1 MIRGEKMNQILYVGD
16 NKNNGPVA
24 VKSVIKFF
32 AIVIIIFGII
42 LIGEGTYSMYK
53 GIVANS
59 GNNIPTVYM
68 NRVNDTVV
76 IKAENNIE
84 IAKLIYSWNKGEET
98 VLLPNNKAVEEVV
111 LLPNENSILNV
122 TIVDIKGKET
132 KFMQQWNIEGID
144 IKKPEMEIATDDSS
158 RKITII
164 ARDETQIDYLIY
176 KWNNEAETRVNGT
189 ERNKLEIQKTIDMKL
204 GENKLTVTAV
214 DKKRRSIFAGNG
226 AELPDSP
233 RPKLLPA
240 RQATA
245 DYRTESSWR
254 QKSEPGKKLNTHAV
268 RTGQD
273 MRNDPPQS
281 DGAPTARRRHARPT
295 STSRAIVSPR
305 VMGASDPPAGRSAR
319 KSNRDR
325 ASSRREPS
333 SRLPGTG
340 RRTLPARDRPPGRA
354 VAG

>member
-1 MIRGEKMNQILYVGD
+1 MNQILYVGD

-144 IKKPEMEIATDDSS
+144 IKKPEMEIATDDCS

-214 DKKRRSIFAGNG
+214 DKNGNTNTLEKTIIISSKPTIAVKQSNSKIHIVINDEVSIKTVSININGQVYAGEYE
-226 AELPDSP
+226 AKKQL
-233 RPKLLPA
+233 
-240 RQATA
+240 
-245 DYRTESSWR
+245 
-254 QKSEPGKKLNTHAV
+254 KLNVPLKQGNNTVSITVTNESGLEQKVV
-268 RTGQD
+268 REFIYK
-273 MRNDPPQS
+273 P
-281 DGAPTARRRHARPT
+281 
-295 STSRAIVSPR
+295 
-305 VMGASDPPAGRSAR
+305 
-319 KSNRDR
+319 
-325 ASSRREPS
+325 
-333 SRLPGTG
+333 
-340 RRTLPARDRPPGRA
+340 
-354 VAG
+354 

>member
-1 MIRGEKMNQILYVGD
+1 MNQILYVGD

-84 IAKLIYSWNKGEET
+84 IPKLIYSWNKGEET

-214 DKKRRSIFAGNG
+214 DKNGNTNTLEKTIIISSKPTIAVKQSNSKIHIVINDEVSIKTVSINING
-226 AELPDSP
+226 QVYEGEYEAKKQL
-233 RPKLLPA
+233 
-240 RQATA
+240 
-245 DYRTESSWR
+245 
-254 QKSEPGKKLNTHAV
+254 KLNVPLKQGNNTVSITVTNESGLEQKVV
-268 RTGQD
+268 REFIYK
-273 MRNDPPQS
+273 P
-281 DGAPTARRRHARPT
+281 
-295 STSRAIVSPR
+295 
-305 VMGASDPPAGRSAR
+305 
-319 KSNRDR
+319 
-325 ASSRREPS
+325 
-333 SRLPGTG
+333 
-340 RRTLPARDRPPGRA
+340 
-354 VAG
+354 

>member
-214 DKKRRSIFAGNG
+214 DKNGNTSTLEKTIIISSKPTIAVKQSNSKIHIVINDEVSIKTVSININGQVYAGEYE
-226 AELPDSP
+226 AKKQL
-233 RPKLLPA
+233 
-240 RQATA
+240 
-245 DYRTESSWR
+245 
-254 QKSEPGKKLNTHAV
+254 KLNVPLKQGNNTVSITVTNESGLEQKVV
-268 RTGQD
+268 REFIYK
-273 MRNDPPQS
+273 P
-281 DGAPTARRRHARPT
+281 
-295 STSRAIVSPR
+295 
-305 VMGASDPPAGRSAR
+305 
-319 KSNRDR
+319 
-325 ASSRREPS
+325 
-333 SRLPGTG
+333 
-340 RRTLPARDRPPGRA
+340 
-354 VAG
+354 

>member
-214 DKKRRSIFAGNG
+214 DKNGNTNTLEKTIIISSKPTIAVKQSNSKIHIVINDEVSIKTVSININGQVYAGEYE
-226 AELPDSP
+226 AKKQL
-233 RPKLLPA
+233 
-240 RQATA
+240 
-245 DYRTESSWR
+245 
-254 QKSEPGKKLNTHAV
+254 KLNVPLKQGNNTVSITVTNESGLEQKVV
-268 RTGQD
+268 REFIYK
-273 MRNDPPQS
+273 P
-281 DGAPTARRRHARPT
+281 
-295 STSRAIVSPR
+295 
-305 VMGASDPPAGRSAR
+305 
-319 KSNRDR
+319 
-325 ASSRREPS
+325 
-333 SRLPGTG
+333 
-340 RRTLPARDRPPGRA
+340 
-354 VAG
+354 

>member
-1 MIRGEKMNQILYVGD
+1 MNQILYVGD

-98 VLLPNNKAVEEVV
+98 VLLPNNNAVEEVV

-214 DKKRRSIFAGNG
+214 DKNGNTNTLEKTIIISSKPTIAVKQSNSKIHIVINDEVSIKTVSININGQVYAGEYE
-226 AELPDSP
+226 AKKQL
-233 RPKLLPA
+233 
-240 RQATA
+240 
-245 DYRTESSWR
+245 
-254 QKSEPGKKLNTHAV
+254 KLNVPLKQGNNTVSITVTNESGLEQKVV
-268 RTGQD
+268 REFIYK
-273 MRNDPPQS
+273 P
-281 DGAPTARRRHARPT
+281 
-295 STSRAIVSPR
+295 
-305 VMGASDPPAGRSAR
+305 
-319 KSNRDR
+319 
-325 ASSRREPS
+325 
-333 SRLPGTG
+333 
-340 RRTLPARDRPPGRA
+340 
-354 VAG
+354 

>member
-1 MIRGEKMNQILYVGD
+1 MNQILYVGD

-214 DKKRRSIFAGNG
+214 DKNGNTNTLEKTIIISSKPTIAVKQSNSKIHIVINDEVSIKTVSININGQVYAGEYE
-226 AELPDSP
+226 AKKQL
-233 RPKLLPA
+233 
-240 RQATA
+240 
-245 DYRTESSWR
+245 
-254 QKSEPGKKLNTHAV
+254 KLNVPLKQGNNTVSITVTNESGLEQKEV
-268 RTGQD
+268 REFIYK
-273 MRNDPPQS
+273 P
-281 DGAPTARRRHARPT
+281 
-295 STSRAIVSPR
+295 
-305 VMGASDPPAGRSAR
+305 
-319 KSNRDR
+319 
-325 ASSRREPS
+325 
-333 SRLPGTG
+333 
-340 RRTLPARDRPPGRA
+340 
-354 VAG
+354 

>member
-1 MIRGEKMNQILYVGD
+1 
-16 NKNNGPVA
+16 
-24 VKSVIKFF
+24 
-32 AIVIIIFGII
+32 
-42 LIGEGTYSMYK
+42 MYK

-214 DKKRRSIFAGNG
+214 DKMVIQI
-226 AELPDSP
+226 L
-233 RPKLLPA
+233 
-240 RQATA
+240 
-245 DYRTESSWR
+245 
-254 QKSEPGKKLNTHAV
+254 
-268 RTGQD
+268 
-273 MRNDPPQS
+273 
-281 DGAPTARRRHARPT
+281 
-295 STSRAIVSPR
+295 
-305 VMGASDPPAGRSAR
+305 
-319 KSNRDR
+319 
-325 ASSRREPS
+325 
-333 SRLPGTG
+333 
-340 RRTLPARDRPPGRA
+340 
-354 VAG
+354 

>member
-1 MIRGEKMNQILYVGD
+1 MNQILYVGD

-214 DKKRRSIFAGNG
+214 DKNSNTNTLEKTIIISSKPTIAVKQSNSKIHIVINDEVSIKTVSININGQVYAGEYE
-226 AELPDSP
+226 AKKQL
-233 RPKLLPA
+233 
-240 RQATA
+240 
-245 DYRTESSWR
+245 
-254 QKSEPGKKLNTHAV
+254 KLNVPLKQGNNTVSITVTNESGLEQKVV
-268 RTGQD
+268 REFIYK
-273 MRNDPPQS
+273 P
-281 DGAPTARRRHARPT
+281 
-295 STSRAIVSPR
+295 
-305 VMGASDPPAGRSAR
+305 
-319 KSNRDR
+319 
-325 ASSRREPS
+325 
-333 SRLPGTG
+333 
-340 RRTLPARDRPPGRA
+340 
-354 VAG
+354 

>member
-84 IAKLIYSWNKGEET
+84 IAKLIYSWNKGEER
-98 VLLPNNKAVEEVV
+98 VLLPNNKDVEEVV

-144 IKKPEMEIATDDSS
+144 IKKQEMEIATDDSS

-214 DKKRRSIFAGNG
+214 DKNGNTNTLEKTIIISSKPTIAVKQSNSKIHIVINDEVSIKTVSININGQVYAGEYE
-226 AELPDSP
+226 AKKQL
-233 RPKLLPA
+233 
-240 RQATA
+240 
-245 DYRTESSWR
+245 
-254 QKSEPGKKLNTHAV
+254 KLNVPLKQGNNTVSITVTNESGLEQKVV
-268 RTGQD
+268 REFIYK
-273 MRNDPPQS
+273 P
-281 DGAPTARRRHARPT
+281 
-295 STSRAIVSPR
+295 
-305 VMGASDPPAGRSAR
+305 
-319 KSNRDR
+319 
-325 ASSRREPS
+325 
-333 SRLPGTG
+333 
-340 RRTLPARDRPPGRA
+340 
-354 VAG
+354 

>member
-1 MIRGEKMNQILYVGD
+1 MNQILYVGD

-189 ERNKLEIQKTIDMKL
+189 ERNKLEIQKTIIISSKPTIAVKQSNSKIHIVINDEVSIKTVSININGQVYAGEYEAKKQLKL
-204 GENKLTVTAV
+204 NVPLKQGNNTVSITVT
-214 DKKRRSIFAGNG
+214 N
-226 AELPDSP
+226 
-233 RPKLLPA
+233 
-240 RQATA
+240 
-245 DYRTESSWR
+245 ESGLE
-254 QKSEPGKKLNTHAV
+254 QKVV
-268 RTGQD
+268 REFIYK
-273 MRNDPPQS
+273 P
-281 DGAPTARRRHARPT
+281 
-295 STSRAIVSPR
+295 
-305 VMGASDPPAGRSAR
+305 
-319 KSNRDR
+319 
-325 ASSRREPS
+325 
-333 SRLPGTG
+333 
-340 RRTLPARDRPPGRA
+340 
-354 VAG
+354 

>member
-1 MIRGEKMNQILYVGD
+1 MNQILYVGD

-24 VKSVIKFF
+24 VKS

-214 DKKRRSIFAGNG
+214 DKNGNTNTLEKTIIISSKPTIAVKQSNSKIHIVINDEVSIKTVSININGQVYAGEYE
-226 AELPDSP
+226 AKKQL
-233 RPKLLPA
+233 
-240 RQATA
+240 
-245 DYRTESSWR
+245 
-254 QKSEPGKKLNTHAV
+254 KLNVPLKQGNNTVSITVTNESGLEQKVV
-268 RTGQD
+268 REFIYK
-273 MRNDPPQS
+273 P
-281 DGAPTARRRHARPT
+281 
-295 STSRAIVSPR
+295 
-305 VMGASDPPAGRSAR
+305 
-319 KSNRDR
+319 
-325 ASSRREPS
+325 
-333 SRLPGTG
+333 
-340 RRTLPARDRPPGRA
+340 
-354 VAG
+354 

>member
-1 MIRGEKMNQILYVGD
+1 MNQILYVGD

-24 VKSVIKFF
+24 VKSIIKFF

-98 VLLPNNKAVEEVV
+98 VLLPNNKDVEEVV

-214 DKKRRSIFAGNG
+214 DKNGNTNTLEKTIIISSKPTIAVKQSNSKIHIVINDEVSIKTVSININGQVYAGEYE
-226 AELPDSP
+226 AKKQL
-233 RPKLLPA
+233 
-240 RQATA
+240 
-245 DYRTESSWR
+245 
-254 QKSEPGKKLNTHAV
+254 KLNVPLKQGNNTVSITVTNESGLEQKVV
-268 RTGQD
+268 REFIYK
-273 MRNDPPQS
+273 P
-281 DGAPTARRRHARPT
+281 
-295 STSRAIVSPR
+295 
-305 VMGASDPPAGRSAR
+305 
-319 KSNRDR
+319 
-325 ASSRREPS
+325 
-333 SRLPGTG
+333 
-340 RRTLPARDRPPGRA
+340 
-354 VAG
+354 

>member
-1 MIRGEKMNQILYVGD
+1 MNQILYVGD

-32 AIVIIIFGII
+32 SIVIIIFGII

-214 DKKRRSIFAGNG
+214 DKNGNTNTLEKTIIISSKPTIAVKQSNSKIHIVINDEVSIKTVSININGQVYAGEYE
-226 AELPDSP
+226 AKKQL
-233 RPKLLPA
+233 
-240 RQATA
+240 
-245 DYRTESSWR
+245 
-254 QKSEPGKKLNTHAV
+254 KLNVPLKQGNNTVSITVTNESGLEQKVV
-268 RTGQD
+268 REFIYK
-273 MRNDPPQS
+273 P
-281 DGAPTARRRHARPT
+281 
-295 STSRAIVSPR
+295 
-305 VMGASDPPAGRSAR
+305 
-319 KSNRDR
+319 
-325 ASSRREPS
+325 
-333 SRLPGTG
+333 
-340 RRTLPARDRPPGRA
+340 
-354 VAG
+354 

>member
-214 DKKRRSIFAGNG
+214 DKSGNTNTLEKTIIISSKPTIAVKQSNSKIHIVINDEVSIKTVSININGQVYAGEYE
-226 AELPDSP
+226 AKKQL
-233 RPKLLPA
+233 
-240 RQATA
+240 
-245 DYRTESSWR
+245 
-254 QKSEPGKKLNTHAV
+254 KLNVPLKQGNNTVSITVTNESGLEQKVV
-268 RTGQD
+268 REFIYK
-273 MRNDPPQS
+273 P
-281 DGAPTARRRHARPT
+281 
-295 STSRAIVSPR
+295 
-305 VMGASDPPAGRSAR
+305 
-319 KSNRDR
+319 
-325 ASSRREPS
+325 
-333 SRLPGTG
+333 
-340 RRTLPARDRPPGRA
+340 
-354 VAG
+354 

>member
-1 MIRGEKMNQILYVGD
+1 MNQILYVGD

-214 DKKRRSIFAGNG
+214 DKNGNTNTLEKTIIISSKPTIAVKQSNSKIHIVINDEVSIKTVSININGQVYAGEYE
-226 AELPDSP
+226 AKKQL
-233 RPKLLPA
+233 
-240 RQATA
+240 
-245 DYRTESSWR
+245 
-254 QKSEPGKKLNTHAV
+254 KLNVPLKQGNNTVSITVTNESGLEQKVV
-268 RTGQD
+268 RESIYK
-273 MRNDPPQS
+273 P
-281 DGAPTARRRHARPT
+281 
-295 STSRAIVSPR
+295 
-305 VMGASDPPAGRSAR
+305 
-319 KSNRDR
+319 
-325 ASSRREPS
+325 
-333 SRLPGTG
+333 
-340 RRTLPARDRPPGRA
+340 
-354 VAG
+354 

>member
-1 MIRGEKMNQILYVGD
+1 MNQILYVGD

-84 IAKLIYSWNKGEET
+84 RAKLIYSWNKGEET
-98 VLLPNNKAVEEVV
+98 VLLPNNKDVEEVV

-214 DKKRRSIFAGNG
+214 DKNGNTNTLEKTIIISSKPTIAVKQSNSKIHIVINDEVSIKTVSININGQVYAGEYE
-226 AELPDSP
+226 AKKQL
-233 RPKLLPA
+233 
-240 RQATA
+240 
-245 DYRTESSWR
+245 
-254 QKSEPGKKLNTHAV
+254 KLNVPLKQGNNTVSITVTNESGLEQKVV
-268 RTGQD
+268 REFIYK
-273 MRNDPPQS
+273 P
-281 DGAPTARRRHARPT
+281 
-295 STSRAIVSPR
+295 
-305 VMGASDPPAGRSAR
+305 
-319 KSNRDR
+319 
-325 ASSRREPS
+325 
-333 SRLPGTG
+333 
-340 RRTLPARDRPPGRA
+340 
-354 VAG
+354 

>member
-1 MIRGEKMNQILYVGD
+1 MNQILYVGD

-84 IAKLIYSWNKGEET
+84 IARLIYSWNKGEET

-214 DKKRRSIFAGNG
+214 DKNGNTNTLEKTIIISSKPTIAVKQSNSKIHIVINDEVSIKTVSININGQVYAGEYE
-226 AELPDSP
+226 AKKQL
-233 RPKLLPA
+233 
-240 RQATA
+240 
-245 DYRTESSWR
+245 
-254 QKSEPGKKLNTHAV
+254 KLNVPLKQGNNTVSITVTNESGLEQKVV
-268 RTGQD
+268 REFIYK
-273 MRNDPPQS
+273 P
-281 DGAPTARRRHARPT
+281 
-295 STSRAIVSPR
+295 
-305 VMGASDPPAGRSAR
+305 
-319 KSNRDR
+319 
-325 ASSRREPS
+325 
-333 SRLPGTG
+333 
-340 RRTLPARDRPPGRA
+340 
-354 VAG
+354 

>member
-1 MIRGEKMNQILYVGD
+1 MNQILYVGD

-84 IAKLIYSWNKGEET
+84 IPKLIYSWNKGEET

-214 DKKRRSIFAGNG
+214 DKNGNTNTLEKTIIISSKPTIAVKQSNSKIHIVINDEVSIKTVSININGQVYAGEYK
-226 AELPDSP
+226 AKKQL
-233 RPKLLPA
+233 
-240 RQATA
+240 
-245 DYRTESSWR
+245 
-254 QKSEPGKKLNTHAV
+254 KLNVPLKQGNNTVSITVTNESGLEQKVV
-268 RTGQD
+268 REFIYK
-273 MRNDPPQS
+273 P
-281 DGAPTARRRHARPT
+281 
-295 STSRAIVSPR
+295 
-305 VMGASDPPAGRSAR
+305 
-319 KSNRDR
+319 
-325 ASSRREPS
+325 
-333 SRLPGTG
+333 
-340 RRTLPARDRPPGRA
+340 
-354 VAG
+354 

>member
-1 MIRGEKMNQILYVGD
+1 MNQILYVGD

-84 IAKLIYSWNKGEET
+84 IVKLIYSWNKGEET

-214 DKKRRSIFAGNG
+214 DKNGNTNTLEKTIIISSKPTIAVKQSNSKIHIVINDEVSIKTVSININGQVYAGEYE
-226 AELPDSP
+226 AKKQL
-233 RPKLLPA
+233 
-240 RQATA
+240 
-245 DYRTESSWR
+245 
-254 QKSEPGKKLNTHAV
+254 KLNVPLKQGNNTVSITVTNESGLEQKVV
-268 RTGQD
+268 REFIYK
-273 MRNDPPQS
+273 P
-281 DGAPTARRRHARPT
+281 
-295 STSRAIVSPR
+295 
-305 VMGASDPPAGRSAR
+305 
-319 KSNRDR
+319 
-325 ASSRREPS
+325 
-333 SRLPGTG
+333 
-340 RRTLPARDRPPGRA
+340 
-354 VAG
+354 

>member
-1 MIRGEKMNQILYVGD
+1 MNQILYVGD

-214 DKKRRSIFAGNG
+214 DKNGNTSTLEKTIIISSKPTIAVKQSNSKIHIVINDEVSIKTVSININGQVYAGEYE
-226 AELPDSP
+226 AKKQL
-233 RPKLLPA
+233 
-240 RQATA
+240 
-245 DYRTESSWR
+245 
-254 QKSEPGKKLNTHAV
+254 KLNVPLKQGNNTVSITVTNESGLEQKVV
-268 RTGQD
+268 REFIYK
-273 MRNDPPQS
+273 P
-281 DGAPTARRRHARPT
+281 
-295 STSRAIVSPR
+295 
-305 VMGASDPPAGRSAR
+305 
-319 KSNRDR
+319 
-325 ASSRREPS
+325 
-333 SRLPGTG
+333 
-340 RRTLPARDRPPGRA
+340 
-354 VAG
+354 

>member
-1 MIRGEKMNQILYVGD
+1 MNQILYVGD

-24 VKSVIKFF
+24 VKSVIKFL

-214 DKKRRSIFAGNG
+214 DKNGNTNTLEKTIIISSKPTIAVKQSNSKIHIVINDEVSIKTVSININGQVYAGEYE
-226 AELPDSP
+226 AKKQL
-233 RPKLLPA
+233 
-240 RQATA
+240 
-245 DYRTESSWR
+245 
-254 QKSEPGKKLNTHAV
+254 KLNVPLKQGNNTVSITVTNESGLEQKVV
-268 RTGQD
+268 REFIYK
-273 MRNDPPQS
+273 P
-281 DGAPTARRRHARPT
+281 
-295 STSRAIVSPR
+295 
-305 VMGASDPPAGRSAR
+305 
-319 KSNRDR
+319 
-325 ASSRREPS
+325 
-333 SRLPGTG
+333 
-340 RRTLPARDRPPGRA
+340 
-354 VAG
+354 

>member
-1 MIRGEKMNQILYVGD
+1 MNQILYVGD

-214 DKKRRSIFAGNG
+214 DKNGNTNTLEKTIIISSKPTIAVKQSNSKIHIVINDEVSIKTVSINING
-226 AELPDSP
+226 QLYEGEYEAKKQL
-233 RPKLLPA
+233 
-240 RQATA
+240 
-245 DYRTESSWR
+245 
-254 QKSEPGKKLNTHAV
+254 KLNVPLKQGNNTVSITVTNESGLEQKVV
-268 RTGQD
+268 REFIYK
-273 MRNDPPQS
+273 P
-281 DGAPTARRRHARPT
+281 
-295 STSRAIVSPR
+295 
-305 VMGASDPPAGRSAR
+305 
-319 KSNRDR
+319 
-325 ASSRREPS
+325 
-333 SRLPGTG
+333 
-340 RRTLPARDRPPGRA
+340 
-354 VAG
+354 

>member
-1 MIRGEKMNQILYVGD
+1 MNQILYVGD

-132 KFMQQWNIEGID
+132 KYMQQWNIEGID

-214 DKKRRSIFAGNG
+214 DKNGNTNTLEKTIIISSKPTIAVKQSNSKIHIVINDEVSIKTVSININGQVYAGEYE
-226 AELPDSP
+226 AKKQL
-233 RPKLLPA
+233 
-240 RQATA
+240 
-245 DYRTESSWR
+245 
-254 QKSEPGKKLNTHAV
+254 KLNVPLKQGNNTVSITVTNESGLEQKVV
-268 RTGQD
+268 REFIYK
-273 MRNDPPQS
+273 P
-281 DGAPTARRRHARPT
+281 
-295 STSRAIVSPR
+295 
-305 VMGASDPPAGRSAR
+305 
-319 KSNRDR
+319 
-325 ASSRREPS
+325 
-333 SRLPGTG
+333 
-340 RRTLPARDRPPGRA
+340 
-354 VAG
+354 

>member
-1 MIRGEKMNQILYVGD
+1 MNQILYVGD

-59 GNNIPTVYM
+59 GINIPTVYM

-214 DKKRRSIFAGNG
+214 DKNGNTNTLEKTIIISSKPTIAVKQSNSKIHIVINDEVSIKTVSININGQVYAGEYE
-226 AELPDSP
+226 AKKQL
-233 RPKLLPA
+233 
-240 RQATA
+240 
-245 DYRTESSWR
+245 
-254 QKSEPGKKLNTHAV
+254 KLNVPLKQGNNTVSITVTNESGLEQKVV
-268 RTGQD
+268 REFIYK
-273 MRNDPPQS
+273 P
-281 DGAPTARRRHARPT
+281 
-295 STSRAIVSPR
+295 
-305 VMGASDPPAGRSAR
+305 
-319 KSNRDR
+319 
-325 ASSRREPS
+325 
-333 SRLPGTG
+333 
-340 RRTLPARDRPPGRA
+340 
-354 VAG
+354 

>member
-1 MIRGEKMNQILYVGD
+1 MNQILYVGD

-68 NRVNDTVV
+68 NRANDTVV

-98 VLLPNNKAVEEVV
+98 VLLPNNKDVEEVV

-214 DKKRRSIFAGNG
+214 DKNGNTNTLEKTIIISSKPTIAVKQSNSKIHIVINDEVSIKTVSININGQVYAGEYE
-226 AELPDSP
+226 AKKQL
-233 RPKLLPA
+233 
-240 RQATA
+240 
-245 DYRTESSWR
+245 
-254 QKSEPGKKLNTHAV
+254 KLNVPLKQGNNTVSITVTNESGLEQKVV
-268 RTGQD
+268 REFIYK
-273 MRNDPPQS
+273 P
-281 DGAPTARRRHARPT
+281 
-295 STSRAIVSPR
+295 
-305 VMGASDPPAGRSAR
+305 
-319 KSNRDR
+319 
-325 ASSRREPS
+325 
-333 SRLPGTG
+333 
-340 RRTLPARDRPPGRA
+340 
-354 VAG
+354 

>member
-189 ERNKLEIQKTIDMKL
+189 ERNKLDIQKTIDMKL

-214 DKKRRSIFAGNG
+214 DKNGNTNTLEKTIIISSKPTIAVKQSNSKIHIVINDEVSIKTVSININGQVYAGEYE
-226 AELPDSP
+226 AKKQL
-233 RPKLLPA
+233 
-240 RQATA
+240 
-245 DYRTESSWR
+245 
-254 QKSEPGKKLNTHAV
+254 KLNVPLKQGNNTVSITVTNESGLEQKVV
-268 RTGQD
+268 REFIYK
-273 MRNDPPQS
+273 P
-281 DGAPTARRRHARPT
+281 
-295 STSRAIVSPR
+295 
-305 VMGASDPPAGRSAR
+305 
-319 KSNRDR
+319 
-325 ASSRREPS
+325 
-333 SRLPGTG
+333 
-340 RRTLPARDRPPGRA
+340 
-354 VAG
+354 

>member
-1 MIRGEKMNQILYVGD
+1 MNQILYVGD

-144 IKKPEMEIATDDSS
+144 IKKPEMEIAADDSS

-214 DKKRRSIFAGNG
+214 DKNGNTNTLEKTIIISSKPTIAVKQSNSKIHIVINDEVSIKTVSININGQVYAGEYE
-226 AELPDSP
+226 AKKQL
-233 RPKLLPA
+233 
-240 RQATA
+240 
-245 DYRTESSWR
+245 
-254 QKSEPGKKLNTHAV
+254 KLNVPLKQGNNTVSITVTNESGLEQKVV
-268 RTGQD
+268 REFIYK
-273 MRNDPPQS
+273 P
-281 DGAPTARRRHARPT
+281 
-295 STSRAIVSPR
+295 
-305 VMGASDPPAGRSAR
+305 
-319 KSNRDR
+319 
-325 ASSRREPS
+325 
-333 SRLPGTG
+333 
-340 RRTLPARDRPPGRA
+340 
-354 VAG
+354 

>member
-1 MIRGEKMNQILYVGD
+1 MNQILYVGD

-204 GENKLTVTAV
+204 EENKLTVTAV
-214 DKKRRSIFAGNG
+214 DKNGNTNTLEKTIIISSKPTIAVKQSNSKIHIVINDEVSIKTVSININGQVYAGEYE
-226 AELPDSP
+226 AKKQL
-233 RPKLLPA
+233 
-240 RQATA
+240 
-245 DYRTESSWR
+245 
-254 QKSEPGKKLNTHAV
+254 KLNVPLKQGNNTVSITVTNESGLEQKVV
-268 RTGQD
+268 REFIYK
-273 MRNDPPQS
+273 P
-281 DGAPTARRRHARPT
+281 
-295 STSRAIVSPR
+295 
-305 VMGASDPPAGRSAR
+305 
-319 KSNRDR
+319 
-325 ASSRREPS
+325 
-333 SRLPGTG
+333 
-340 RRTLPARDRPPGRA
+340 
-354 VAG
+354 